1 MVNKFLIALAIYLGF
16 LVITALKSR
25 YDNQKE
31 AAPLVDM
38 LKIEMEKSY
47 FEGQKAALTGDVRIE
62 LDSTSGEWSWIK
74 SPWNDGTHPKFKPS
88 NNKQ

>member
-1 MVNKFLIALAIYLGF
+1 MVNKFLITLAIYLGF

-25 YDNQKE
+25 HDNQKE
-31 AAPLVDM
+31 NTPLVN
-38 LKIEMEKSY
+38 LTIELEKSY
-47 FEGQKAALTGDVRIE
+47 FEGQKDALSGDVRIE